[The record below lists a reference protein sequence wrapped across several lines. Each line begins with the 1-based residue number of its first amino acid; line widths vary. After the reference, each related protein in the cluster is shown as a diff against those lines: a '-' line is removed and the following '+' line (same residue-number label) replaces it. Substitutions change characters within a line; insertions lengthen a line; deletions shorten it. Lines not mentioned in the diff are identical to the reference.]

1 MAIYVVAG
9 ILVILSL
16 IASLAH
22 AGPIPLFII
31 SCVTLVPLAGIL
43 GKATEEVAKRQGPA
57 IGGLLNATFGN
68 ATELI
73 LALMALQ
80 KGGALVEMVK
90 ASITGSIIGNLLLV
104 LGAAIFFGGLRYKSL
119 PLHPASAGMGSSM
132 MLIAVIGLV
141 VPAVYSAGKP
151 NAHPTLLINL
161 SLLVAGVLIT
171 VYLLGLLF
179 SLVTHRHVFT
189 IEDEPEVPDWP
200 LGRAVT
206 VLLVATGLVI
216 MESELLVH
224 AVEQLVESFH
234 LSVVFLGAVVVAI
247 VGNAAEHAV
256 AIIVARKGKMDL
268 AFQIASGS
276 SAQVALFVAPF
287 LVFASYLM
295 GKPMDL
301 LFTPFE
307 VAAVIVS
314 VLIVNTITS
323 DGETNWFEGV
333 QLLGVYAL
341 LAVAFFYL

>member
-1 MAIYVVAG
+1 MAIYIAAAILLLLSIVSAAAHMPPAIVFVV
-9 ILVILSL
+9 
-16 IASLAH
+16 
-22 AGPIPLFII
+22 
-31 SCVTLVPLAGIL
+31 SCAALVPLAGIL

-80 KGGALVEMVK
+80 KGGVLVDMVK

-104 LGAAIFFGGLRYKSL
+104 LGAAIFAGGLRYKSL
-119 PLHPASAGMGSSM
+119 PIHPASAGMGSSM

-141 VPAVYSAGKP
+141 VPAVFHAGKP
-151 NAHPTLLINL
+151 DAHPTLLVNM
-161 SLLVAGVLIT
+161 SLLVAAVLMGI
-171 VYLLGLLF
+171 YMLGLLF
-179 SLVTHRHVFT
+179 SLGTHRHVFT
-189 IEDEPEVPDWP
+189 VEDEAEVPDWP
-200 LGRAVT
+200 MSRAIA
-206 VLLVATGLVI
+206 VLLVATGLVVL
-216 MESELLVH
+216 ESEIVVH
-224 AVEQLVESFH
+224 AVERLVEAFN
-234 LSVVFLGAVVVAI
+234 LSVVFLGAVVIAV

-256 AIIVARKGKMDL
+256 AIVVARKGKMDL

-287 LVFASYLM
+287 LVFAGWFM

-307 VAAVIVS
+307 VAAVVVS
-314 VLIVNTITS
+314 VLIVNSITS

-333 QLLGVYAL
+333 LLLGVYTI
-341 LAVAFFYL
+341 LAVAFYYL

>member
-1 MAIYVVAG
+1 MAIYIVAA
-9 ILVILSL
+9 ILLLLS
-16 IASLAH
+16 
-22 AGPIPLFII
+22 II
-31 SCVTLVPLAGIL
+31 SVATHMGPAVVFVISCAALIPLAGIL

-80 KGGALVEMVK
+80 QGGVLVDMVK

-104 LGAAIFFGGLRYKSL
+104 LGAAIFLGGLRYKTL

-141 VPAVYSAGKP
+141 VPAVFHAGKP
-151 NAHPTLLINL
+151 DAHPTLLVNM
-161 SLLVAGVLIT
+161 SLLVAGVLMVI
-171 VYLLGLLF
+171 YLLGLVF
-179 SLVTHRHVFT
+179 SLGTHRHVFT
-189 IEDEPEVPDWP
+189 VEDEPEVPDWP
-200 LGRAVT
+200 MSRAIV
-206 VLLVATGLVI
+206 VLLIATGLVVL
-216 MESELLVH
+216 ESEIVIH
-224 AVEQLVESFH
+224 AVEKLVETFH
-234 LSVVFLGAVVVAI
+234 LSVVFLGAVVIAV

-256 AIIVARKGKMDL
+256 AIVVARKGKMDL

-287 LVFASYLM
+287 LVFAGWFM

-307 VAAVIVS
+307 VASVVVS
-314 VLIVNTITS
+314 VLIVQSITS

-333 QLLGVYAL
+333 LLLGVYAI
-341 LAVAFFYL
+341 LAVAFYYL

>member
-1 MAIYVVAG
+1 MTTYISAAVLI
-9 ILVILSL
+9 ILSL
-16 IASLAH
+16 VAAVLHMAP
-22 AGPIPLFII
+22 ALVFVI
-31 SCVTLVPLAGIL
+31 SCAALIPLAGIL

-73 LALMALQ
+73 VALMALT
-80 KGGALVEMVK
+80 KGGVLVDMVK

-119 PLHPASAGMGSSM
+119 TLHPAATGMGSSL

-141 VPAVYSAGKP
+141 VPAVFHASKP
-151 NAHPTLLINL
+151 DAHPVLLQNM
-161 SLLVAGVLIT
+161 SLLVAGVLMG

-179 SLVTHRHVFT
+179 SLKTHRHVFT

-200 LGRAVT
+200 LSRAVV
-206 VLLVATGLVI
+206 VLLVTTALVVLQ
-216 MESELLVH
+216 SEIVVH
-224 AVEQLVESFH
+224 AVEQLVAVFN
-234 LSVVFLGAVVVAI
+234 LSVVFLGAVVIAV

-256 AIIVARKGKMDL
+256 AILMARKGKMDL

-276 SAQVALFVAPF
+276 SSQVALFVAPF
-287 LVFASYLM
+287 LVFAGAVM

-307 VAAVIVS
+307 VAAVVVS
-314 VLIVNTITS
+314 VLIVNAITA

-333 QLLGVYAL
+333 LLLGVYAI
-341 LAVAFFYL
+341 LAVVFYYL